1 MNQVKY
7 SAYALL
13 LVFTIGST
21 IIVTDKFSSIS
32 VPAPK
37 EASAKTGTTTA
48 KPIKNIEGKKLFQSN
63 CQSCH
68 ALHKNLTGPALANV
82 ESRGPWSDRKL
93 LIQWVLSSSAMV
105 NDYEY
110 TKKLFEEY
118 NRVVMPSLTHLSNQQ
133 IESIF
138 DYIKEVQ

>member
-13 LVFTIGST
+13 LVFTVIST
-21 IIVTDKFSSIS
+21 AVVVDKFSSIS

-37 EASAKTGTTTA
+37 EASANTETATA
-48 KPIKNIEGKKLFQSN
+48 KPIKNFEGKKLFQSN

-68 ALHKNLTGPALANV
+68 SLHKNLTGPALATV
-82 ESRGPWSDRKL
+82 ESRGPWADRRNLVK
-93 LIQWVLSSSAMV
+93 WVKGSSSMV
-105 NDYEY
+105 NEYEY
-110 TKKLFEEY
+110 TRKLFEDY
-118 NRVVMPSLTHLSNQQ
+118 GRQAMPSLSHLSDQE
-133 IESIF
+133 IEGIF